1 MEVFKDVDDD
11 TWFKIRS
18 FYYNKKAKVLKGAKI
33 SEVYLNE
40 PSEVNT
46 PSK

>member
-1 MEVFKDVDDD
+1 MEVFKDVDVG
-11 TWFKIRS
+11 TMLKIRS
-18 FYYNKKAKVLKGAKI
+18 FYYNKKAKVLMGAKI
-33 SEVYLNE
+33 ADVYLNE